1 MKKLSLVLL
10 SAVLFASCTTNP
22 KGDKAATSD
31 EIEATAVSEGTTYSI
46 DPSSSSIT
54 WTGNKV
60 TQAHTGTI
68 KLSSGSVVINEGKL
82 TGGEFSIDMN
92 SLENADLKNDEVNKG
107 KLEGHL
113 KSPDFF
119 DVAAYPTSTFVITE
133 VSDGSSDKVDV
144 SGNLTIRGITKNVK
158 FPITISQNT
167 GDLFVGSAD
176 FNINR
181 KDWGVAYEGMK
192 DDLISDEVNFKV
204 SLTAKK

>member
-31 EIEATAVSEGTTYSI
+31 EIEATAVSEGTTYAI

-60 TQAHTGTI
+60 TRAHTGTI

-92 SLENADLKNDEVNKG
+92 SIENEDLKDDEVNKG
-107 KLEGHL
+107 
-113 KSPDFF
+113 
-119 DVAAYPTSTFVITE
+119 
-133 VSDGSSDKVDV
+133 
-144 SGNLTIRGITKNVK
+144 
-158 FPITISQNT
+158 
-167 GDLFVGSAD
+167 
-176 FNINR
+176 
-181 KDWGVAYEGMK
+181 
-192 DDLISDEVNFKV
+192 
-204 SLTAKK
+204 